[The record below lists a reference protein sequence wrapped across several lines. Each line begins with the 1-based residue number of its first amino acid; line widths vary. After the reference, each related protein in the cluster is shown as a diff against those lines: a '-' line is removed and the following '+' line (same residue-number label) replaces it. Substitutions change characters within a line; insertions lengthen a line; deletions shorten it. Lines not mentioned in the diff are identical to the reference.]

1 MLSVSMLAT
10 FPELVEHALDY
21 GVTGRARERGLW
33 RWRGLGL
40 HEFASD
46 ARKSIDARPAAGGPG
61 MVLMPG
67 PLDRA
72 LAAATVWHGEVPTV
86 VFLSPD
92 GAPLTQARV
101 RDLAQCSHVCLVAG
115 RYEGIDQRWID
126 ANVDAVVSLGD
137 YVLSGG
143 ELAAAVVVDACVRLL
158 PGALGDKES
167 TAFESFADSQGG
179 RLDWPQYA
187 LTCCDMALPP
197 GLTGGDHAVI
207 QRWRLKQALARTWRR
222 RPDLLARANL
232 SLVERALI
240 DEIALESKA

>member
-1 MLSVSMLAT
+1 MLSVSLLAA
-10 FPELVEHALDY
+10 FPDLVEHALDY

-33 RWRGLGL
+33 RWRGFGL
-40 HEFASD
+40 HEFAND

-61 MVLMPG
+61 MVLMAG

-72 LAAATVWHGEVPTV
+72 LAAAREWHGAAPTV

-92 GAPLTQARV
+92 GAPLAQSRV
-101 RDLAQCSHVCLVAG
+101 RDFAKSRHLCFVAG

-126 ANVDAVVSLGD
+126 VNVDAVVSLGD

-158 PGALGDKES
+158 PGALGDSES
-167 TAFESFADSQGG
+167 AIAESFAGDQGG

-187 LTCCDMALPP
+187 LTGDDEPLPE
-197 GLTGGDHAVI
+197 GLSGGDHAAI

-222 RPDLLARANL
+222 RPDLLARARL
-232 SLVERALI
+232 SLEERALI

>member
-1 MLSVSMLAT
+1 MLSVSLLAA
-10 FPELVEHALDY
+10 FPDLVEHALDY

-33 RWRGLGL
+33 RWRGFGL
-40 HEFASD
+40 HEFAND

-61 MVLMPG
+61 MVLMAG

-72 LAAATVWHGEVPTV
+72 LTAARGWHGAAPTV

-92 GAPLTQARV
+92 GAPLTQPRV
-101 RDLAQCSHVCLVAG
+101 REFAQSPHLCFVAG
-115 RYEGIDQRWID
+115 RYEGIDQRWIET
-126 ANVDAVVSLGD
+126 NVDAVVSLGD

-143 ELAAAVVVDACVRLL
+143 ELAAAVVVDACIRLL
-158 PGALGDKES
+158 PGALGDHES
-167 TAFESFADSQGG
+167 TEFESFADDQGG

-187 LTCCDMALPP
+187 LTVGNEPLPL
-197 GLTGGDHAVI
+197 GLSGGDHSVI

-222 RPDLLARANL
+222 RPDLLARAKL
-232 SLVERALI
+232 SLEERALI

>member
-1 MLSVSMLAT
+1 MLSVSLLAT
-10 FPELVEHALDY
+10 FPALVEQALGY

-33 RWRGLGL
+33 RWQGFGL
-40 HEFASD
+40 HDFAAD

-61 MVLMPG
+61 MVLTPG

-72 LAAATVWHGEVPTV
+72 LAAATQWHRGKPTV
-86 VFLSPD
+86 VLLSPD

-101 RDLAQCSHVCLVAG
+101 RDFAQRTDLCFVAG

-126 ANVDAVVSLGD
+126 GNVDAVVSLGD

-143 ELAAAVVVDACVRLL
+143 ELPAAVVVDACVRLL
-158 PGALGDKES
+158 PGALGDGES
-167 TAFESFADSQGG
+167 TQFESFADEQGG

-187 LTCCDMALPP
+187 VTGGAAPLPD
-197 GLTGGDHAVI
+197 GLQSGDHATI

-222 RPDLLARANL
+222 RPELLARAQL
-232 SLVERALI
+232 SFDERALLR
-240 DEIALESKA
+240 EIALESKA

>member
-1 MLSVSMLAT
+1 MLSVSLLAA
-10 FPELVEHALDY
+10 FPDLVEHALDY

-33 RWRGLGL
+33 RWRGFGL
-40 HEFASD
+40 HEFAND

-61 MVLMPG
+61 MVLMAG

-72 LAAATVWHGEVPTV
+72 LAAAREWHGAPPTV

-92 GAPLTQARV
+92 GAPLTQPRV
-101 RDLAQCSHVCLVAG
+101 RDFAQTPHLCFVAG

-143 ELAAAVVVDACVRLL
+143 ELAAAVVVDACIRLL
-158 PGALGDKES
+158 PGALGDNES
-167 TAFESFADSQGG
+167 TEFESFADDQGG

-187 LTCCDMALPP
+187 LTVGDEPLPL
-197 GLTGGDHAVI
+197 GLSGGDHAVI
-207 QRWRLKQALARTWRR
+207 QRWRLKQALARTWCR
-222 RPDLLARANL
+222 RPDLLARAKL
-232 SLVERALI
+232 SLEERALI

>member
-1 MLSVSMLAT
+1 MLSVSLLAA
-10 FPELVEHALDY
+10 FPDLVEHALDY

-33 RWRGLGL
+33 RWRGFGL
-40 HEFASD
+40 HEFAND

-61 MVLMPG
+61 MVLMAG

-72 LAAATVWHGEVPTV
+72 LAAAREWHGAAPTV

-92 GAPLTQARV
+92 GAPLTQPRV
-101 RDLAQCSHVCLVAG
+101 RDFAQAPHLCFVAG

-126 ANVDAVVSLGD
+126 GNVDAVVSLGD

-143 ELAAAVVVDACVRLL
+143 ELAAAVVVDACIRLL
-158 PGALGDKES
+158 PGALGDNES
-167 TAFESFADSQGG
+167 TAFESFADDQGG

-187 LTCCDMALPP
+187 LTGGDEPLPL
-197 GLTGGDHAVI
+197 GLSGGDHSVI

-222 RPDLLARANL
+222 RPDLLARAKL
-232 SLVERALI
+232 SLEERALI

>member
-1 MLSVSMLAT
+1 MLSVSLLAA
-10 FPELVEHALDY
+10 FPDLVEHALDY

-33 RWRGLGL
+33 RWRGFGL
-40 HEFASD
+40 HEFAND

-61 MVLMPG
+61 MVLMAG

-72 LAAATVWHGEVPTV
+72 LTAAREWHGAAPTV

-92 GAPLTQARV
+92 GAPLTQPRV
-101 RDLAQCSHVCLVAG
+101 RDFAQTPHLCFVAG

-126 ANVDAVVSLGD
+126 GNVDAVVSLGD

-143 ELAAAVVVDACVRLL
+143 ELAAAVVVDACIRLL
-158 PGALGDKES
+158 PGALGDNES
-167 TAFESFADSQGG
+167 TEFESFADDQGG

-187 LTCCDMALPP
+187 LTVGNEPLPL
-197 GLTGGDHAVI
+197 GLSGGDHSVI
-207 QRWRLKQALARTWRR
+207 QRWRLKQALARTWCR
-222 RPDLLARANL
+222 RPDLLARAKL
-232 SLVERALI
+232 SLEERALI

>member
-1 MLSVSMLAT
+1 MLSVSLLAA
-10 FPELVEHALDY
+10 FPDLVEHALDF

-33 RWRGLGL
+33 RWQGFGL
-40 HEFASD
+40 HDFAAD

-61 MVLMPG
+61 MVLMAG

-72 LAAATVWHGEVPTV
+72 LAAARQWHQCKPTV

-101 RDLAQCSHVCLVAG
+101 REFAQRRDLCFVAG

-126 ANVDAVVSLGD
+126 VNVDAVVSLGD

-158 PGALGDKES
+158 PGALGDGES
-167 TAFESFADSQGG
+167 TQYESFADTQGG

-187 LTCCDMALPP
+187 LTGGEASLPE
-197 GLTGGDHAVI
+197 GLQGGDLAAI
-207 QRWRLKQALARTWRR
+207 ERWRLKQALARTWRR
-222 RPDLLARANL
+222 RPDLLARAQL
-232 SLVERALI
+232 SLEERALLR
-240 DEIALESKA
+240 EIALES

>member
-1 MLSVSMLAT
+1 MLSVSLLAA
-10 FPELVEHALDY
+10 FPDLVEHALDY

-33 RWRGLGL
+33 RWRGFGL
-40 HEFASD
+40 HEFAND

-61 MVLMPG
+61 MVLMAG

-72 LAAATVWHGEVPTV
+72 LAAAREWHGAAPTV

-92 GAPLTQARV
+92 GAPLTQPRV
-101 RDLAQCSHVCLVAG
+101 RDFAQAPHLCFVAG

-126 ANVDAVVSLGD
+126 GNVDAVVSLGD

-143 ELAAAVVVDACVRLL
+143 ELAAAVVVDACIRLL
-158 PGALGDKES
+158 PGALGANES
-167 TAFESFADSQGG
+167 TAFESFADDQGG

-187 LTCCDMALPP
+187 LTVGDEPLPL
-197 GLTGGDHAVI
+197 GLSGGDHSVI

-222 RPDLLARANL
+222 RPDLLARAKL
-232 SLVERALI
+232 SLEERALI

>member
-1 MLSVSMLAT
+1 MLSVSLLAA
-10 FPELVEHALDY
+10 FPDLVEHALDY

-33 RWRGLGL
+33 RWRGFGL
-40 HEFASD
+40 HEFAND

-61 MVLMPG
+61 MVLMAG

-72 LAAATVWHGEVPTV
+72 LAAAREWHGAAPTV

-92 GAPLTQARV
+92 GAPLTQPRV
-101 RDLAQCSHVCLVAG
+101 RDFAQAPHLCFVAG

-126 ANVDAVVSLGD
+126 GNVDAVVSLGD

-143 ELAAAVVVDACVRLL
+143 ELAAAVVVDACIRLL
-158 PGALGDKES
+158 PGALGDNES
-167 TAFESFADSQGG
+167 TEFESFADDQGG

-187 LTCCDMALPP
+187 LTVGNEPLPL
-197 GLTGGDHAVI
+197 GLSGGDHSVI

-222 RPDLLARANL
+222 RPDLLARAKL
-232 SLVERALI
+232 SLEERALI